1 MALNTLQDL
10 YLHQLID
17 LRSAEKQILRALP
30 KMIKAA
36 NDESLG
42 RALSEHLEQ
51 TETHVQRLEQILES
65 IPGGRKAVK
74 CKGMEGL
81 LEEGAELLE
90 EKGTPEVLDAGIIAA
105 AQRVE
110 HYEMAGYGTARALAL
125 TLGDDEAANLLQTT
139 LEEEEAADKKLT
151 EIALSAVNVEAAA
164 V

>member
-1 MALNTLQDL
+1 MALDTLQDL
-10 YLHQLID
+10 YLHQLLD

-42 RALSEHLEQ
+42 AALSDHLQQ
-51 TETHVQRLEQILES
+51 TEIHVQRLEQILES
-65 IPGGRKAVK
+65 IPGGQKAMK

-81 LEEGAELLE
+81 LEEGSEILE
-90 EKGTPEVLDAGIIAA
+90 EKGAPEVLDAGIIAA

-110 HYEMAGYGTARALAL
+110 HYEIAGYGTARALAL
-125 TLGDDEAANLLQTT
+125 TLGDDEAANLLQET

-151 EIALSAVNVEAAA
+151 AIALAVVNVQAAA